1 MALLTK
7 LQKLKDEV
15 SKVLIGRETEIDFL
29 IISLLQGGHVLLE
42 SVPGTGKTLLGKTFA
57 KSING
62 EFKRIQFTPDVLPS
76 DVTGIQYFNPKTK
89 DFELRPGP
97 VMTNILLADEI
108 NRATPRT
115 QSSLLE
121 VMEEK
126 QVTIDGETMKMT
138 EPFMVIAT
146 QNPVDTQQ
154 GTFPLPAAQLDRFF
168 MKLAVQYPSYEEEL
182 QMVRRFRETD
192 PYTNVEAIISSDE
205 ISSLRAQVK
214 KTKVDEDIEKYIL
227 AIIRQTREHAEIELG
242 ASPRAALA
250 LIRASQGAAF
260 LKGRDYVIPDD
271 VMTVAQAVLAHRLQ
285 LSIEASL
292 TKTIDEIFMEI
303 LQTVPVPVE
312 AEA

>member
-1 MALLTK
+1 MLTK
-7 LQKLKDEV
+7 LKQLKDEV
-15 SKVLIGRETEIDFL
+15 SKILIGRETEIDLL

-62 EFKRIQFTPDVLPS
+62 VFKRIQFTPDVLPS
-76 DVTGIQYFNPKTK
+76 DVSGIQYFNPKTK

-126 QVTIDGETMKMT
+126 QVTIDGETIKIPY
-138 EPFMVIAT
+138 PFMVIAT
-146 QNPVDTQQ
+146 QNPVETQQ
-154 GTFPLPAAQLDRFF
+154 GTFHLPAAQLDRFF
-168 MKLAVQYPSYEEEL
+168 MKLNVQYPSYEEEL
-182 QMVRRFRETD
+182 EMIRRFRETD
-192 PYTNVEAIISSDE
+192 PYNEVEAVLTPEDILSMSNAVRKII
-205 ISSLRAQVK
+205 VN
-214 KTKVDEDIEKYIL
+214 EDIEKYIL
-227 AIIRQTREHAEIELG
+227 AIVRHTRDHADIELG

-271 VMTVAQAVLAHRLQ
+271 VMNIAQAVLAHRLHIT
-285 LSIEASL
+285 IEASL
-292 TKTIDEIFMEI
+292 TQTADVIFSEI
-303 LQTVPVPVE
+303 LQSVEVPVE
-312 AEA
+312 ANAT